1 MNVKFHLPDFTTH
14 FTLNLV
20 FLSMLKSCPQYFREG
35 VEIASVYGAFP
46 PSLWNGGRVIGG
58 KCDESFVRQAVEAFN
73 SQGIPLRFTF
83 TNPALKE
90 EHLSDPF
97 CNMVMKAADNG
108 MNGVIVNSPLL
119 EDYIRKNYPKYK
131 LTSSTCKRL
140 DDGERLAAELEK
152 DHHIVV
158 VDYDLNNRFDI
169 LEKLPN
175 KEKCE
180 FLVNSNCRPKC
191 PDRAQHYYNVGLQQ
205 IGYSN
210 HVRKYPDQPY
220 DPIVFGD
227 GKNQNCP
234 FFTRDIFDIRTLS
247 TNIRPDDIWEKYLP
261 MGFDQFKIEGRMAG
275 LFNLIE
281 TYIYYM
287 ARPEYADRARYT
299 LIDFCTANDVISINE
314 GV

>member
-1 MNVKFHLPDFTTH
+1 M
-14 FTLNLV
+14 
-20 FLSMLKSCPQYFREG
+20 
-35 VEIASVYGAFP
+35 
-46 PSLWNGGRVIGG
+46 
-58 KCDESFVRQAVEAFN
+58 
-73 SQGIPLRFTF
+73 
-83 TNPALKE
+83 
-90 EHLSDPF
+90 
-97 CNMVMKAADNG
+97 CNMVMAFANNG
-108 MNGVIVNSPLL
+108 LNEVIVNSPLL

-152 DHHIVV
+152 DYHIVV

-191 PDRAQHYYNVGLQQ
+191 PDRAQHYYNVELQQ

-261 MGFDQFKIEGRMAG
+261 MGFDQFKIEGRTAG

-299 LIDFCTANDVISINE
+299 LIDFCAANDVISINE

>member
-1 MNVKFHLPDFTTH
+1 MNARFHLPGITSH
-14 FTLNLV
+14 FKFNLV
-20 FLSMLKSCPQYFREG
+20 FAEVLKQYPQYFRDG
-35 VEIASVYGAFP
+35 VEIASVYGTFP
-46 PSLWNGGRVIGG
+46 PCIWNGGRTQEGI
-58 KCDESFVRQAVEAFN
+58 CDKRFIKTAINAFN
-73 SQGIPLRFTF
+73 ERGIPLRFTF
-83 TNPALKE
+83 TNPALEKK
-90 EHLSDPF
+90 HLGDKM
-97 CNMVMKAADNG
+97 CNMVMALANNG
-108 MNGVIVNSPLL
+108 LNEVIVNSPLL

-152 DHHIVV
+152 DYHIVV

-220 DPIVFGD
+220 TPIVFGD

-234 FFTRDIFDIRTLS
+234 FFTRDIFDICTLS

-261 MGFDQFKIEGRMAG
+261 MGFDQFKIEGRTAG

-287 ARPEYADRARYT
+287 ARPECADRARYT
-299 LIDFCTANDVISINE
+299 LIDFCTENDVISINE

>member
-1 MNVKFHLPDFTTH
+1 MNARFHLPGITSH
-14 FTLNLV
+14 FKFNLV
-20 FLSMLKSCPQYFREG
+20 FAEVLKQYPQYFRDG
-35 VEIASVYGAFP
+35 VEIASVYGTFP
-46 PSLWNGGRVIGG
+46 PCIWNGGRTQEGI
-58 KCDESFVRQAVEAFN
+58 CDKRFIKTAINAFN
-73 SQGIPLRFTF
+73 ERGIPLRFTF
-83 TNPALKE
+83 TNPALEKK
-90 EHLSDPF
+90 HLGDKM
-97 CNMVMKAADNG
+97 CNMVMALANNG
-108 MNGVIVNSPLL
+108 LNEVIVNSPLL

-152 DHHIVV
+152 DYHIVV

-220 DPIVFGD
+220 DLIVFGD

-261 MGFDQFKIEGRMAG
+261 MGFDQFKIEGRTAG

>member
-119 EDYIRKNYPKYK
+119 EDYIRKEYPNYKI
-131 LTSSTCKRL
+131 TSSTCKRIT
-140 DDGERLAAELEK
+140 DPEKTAAAF
-152 DHHIVV
+152 VQNPAV
-158 VDYDLNNRFDI
+158 RYPDI
-169 LEKLPN
+169 LY
-175 KEKCE
+175 
-180 FLVNSNCRPKC
+180 RTG
-191 PDRAQHYYNVGLQQ
+191 D
-205 IGYSN
+205 IGVKN
-210 HVRKYPDQPY
+210 ADG
-220 DPIVFGD
+220 DIVFQSRRD
-227 GKNQNCP
+227 GPIKHMGYRIELGEIERALGGVPEIVEAICFYDAPHDRIVCAFSGEISQKELVFALSKRLPKYMIPNLYLSYEALPHNANGKIDRVKI
-234 FFTRDIFDIRTLS
+234 RDS
-247 TNIRPDDIWEKYLP
+247 
-261 MGFDQFKIEGRMAG
+261 
-275 LFNLIE
+275 FN
-281 TYIYYM
+281 TSY
-287 ARPEYADRARYT
+287 
-299 LIDFCTANDVISINE
+299 
-314 GV
+314 GK